1 MLELAVLLAFVS
13 GLCICLSTGAS
24 ILWAL
29 AAGYVIF
36 CGYGW
41 IRGYRIRQLLRM
53 SFDGVKTVRNI
64 LMLFALIGFITAL
77 WRAAGTIPVIVCWA
91 SGLIR
96 PSAFL
101 LITFLL
107 NCLVSVLTGTSFGTG
122 ATMGV
127 ICMAMANA
135 MGVSPFYTGGA
146 ILSGI
151 YFGDRCSP
159 VSSSANLVCVLTG
172 TDIFD
177 NLGGMIRTSLI
188 PLALSCAVYY
198 AIGQALPASGQAM
211 EVETLFVGSFR
222 LHAAAVLP
230 AAAILLLSA
239 CKVNVKK
246 TMAVS
251 IGLAVVLCIFLQ
263 SFSLAQVVKMAIF
276 GYQAPTPEL
285 AEMMN
290 GGGLVSMIRVAIIVS
305 LSSSYAGI
313 FEGTGLLNSIRSRIA
328 ALSRRITVFGG
339 VLVVSVITSMIACN
353 QTLAIMLT
361 HQLCRDTEP
370 DARQF
375 ALDLENTAVV
385 ISPLIP
391 WSIAG
396 AVPLAAVGAPVSSM
410 MVACYLY
417 FLPLCQLAVRV
428 WTEKRKRSGNEMQ
441 NRK

>member
-1 MLELAVLLAFVS
+1 MLEIAVLLAFVA
-13 GLCICLSTGAS
+13 GLCICLSMGAS

-41 IRGYRIRQLLRM
+41 IRGYRVGQLLRM
-53 SFDGVKTVRNI
+53 SFNGVKTVKNI
-64 LMLFALIGFITAL
+64 LVLFTLIGVITAL
-77 WRAAGTIPVIVCWA
+77 WRAAGTIPVIVFWA
-91 SGLIR
+91 SSLIR

-177 NLGGMIRTSLI
+177 NMRGMIRTSLI
-188 PLALSCAVYY
+188 PLALSCVIYY
-198 AIGQALPASGQAM
+198 VVGQALPASGNAM
-211 EVETLFVGSFR
+211 EVETLFADSFR

-230 AAAILLLSA
+230 AAAILILSA
-239 CKVNVKK
+239 FKINVKK

-251 IGLAVVLCIFLQ
+251 IGLAVLLCLFLQ
-263 SFSLAQVVKMAIF
+263 SFSLPQVVKMAIF
-276 GYQAPTPEL
+276 GYRAPTPEL
-285 AEMMN
+285 AEMMD
-290 GGGLVSMIRVAIIVS
+290 GGGLVSMIRVAVIVS

-313 FEGTGLLNSIRSRIA
+313 FEGTGLLNSIRNRIA

-339 VLVVSVITSMIACN
+339 VLAVSAITSMIACN

-361 HQLCRDTEP
+361 YQLCRDTEP
-370 DARQF
+370 DAGQF

-417 FLPLCQLAVRV
+417 LLPLCQLAVRV
-428 WTEKRKRSGNEMQ
+428 WREKRKLP
-441 NRK
+441 RKGLQE